1 MMIMKNRIVKVK
13 YYFKHLA
20 LITFSILYNIKKDI
34 PFNECN
40 TGKVLEYID
49 LLIDESK
56 YNIKEDT
63 FYYQY
68 RKVRIPFD
76 VELFSKVASEYINE
90 NLDYFILMKHQE
102 KLK

>member
-1 MMIMKNRIVKVK
+1 MLFKDCKFKNKANVRKVMKE
-13 YYFKHLA
+13 A
-20 LITFSILYNIKKDI
+20 ILYNIKKDI

-40 TGKVLEYID
+40 TGKVLEYLD

-90 NLDYFILMKHQE
+90 NLDYFLLMKHQKE
-102 KLK
+102 LN